1 MNEIIRFAIIG
12 SGWRAK
18 YYIRI
23 AQKIPERFEV
33 AAVVC
38 RRPEKA
44 EHIMHEFGVPAV
56 LSPQECMD
64 RNPDFVVVAVDKP
77 HIAEVAAEWL
87 GYGFAVLAE
96 TPAAMDRET
105 LEELKELERHH
116 AKLVFAEQYRF
127 VPENAA
133 VLKLLDAGLIGTP
146 HSLYLSLAHEYHA
159 VSLMRAFLQ
168 RSIRSSFTVRA
179 KEWVFPTAETLSRY
193 ERFTDGRMADKKRM
207 AALFEFADG
216 TFCLYD
222 FDSEQ
227 YRSPIRGSH
236 MRLTGSRGEIC
247 GNTVRWLDENNTPH
261 CEILKTE
268 TRIVKTNDPNPNFE
282 SIEEAV
288 SVSLGQK
295 ILYEPEYGLCGLSR
309 DDAAIAH
316 MLGMMNDYA
325 RGRGNPPYPL
335 RDAIA
340 DAYAAILLREAAAEG
355 VLKEADMLSYFDY

>member
-1 MNEIIRFAIIG
+1 MNEMIRFGIIG

-23 AQKIPERFEV
+23 AKKISERFEV

-44 EHIMHEFGVPAV
+44 EQITREFGVPAV

-64 RNPDFVVVAVDKP
+64 RKPDFVVVAVDKP
-77 HIAEVAAEWL
+77 HVAQVAAEWL

-96 TPAAMDRET
+96 TPAATDRET
-105 LEELKELERHH
+105 LENLKELERQH

-133 VLKLLDAGLIGTP
+133 VLKLIDSGLIGTP
-146 HSLYLSLAHEYHA
+146 QSLYLSLAHEYHA
-159 VSLMRAFLQ
+159 ASLMRAFLQ
-168 RSIRSSFTVRA
+168 QSVRSSFTVRA
-179 KEWVFPTAETLSRY
+179 KEWIFPTAETLSRY
-193 ERFTDGRMADKKRM
+193 ERFIDGRTADKKRT
-207 AALFEFADG
+207 AALFDYADG

-222 FDSEQ
+222 FDAEQ
-227 YRSPIRGSH
+227 YRSLIRGTH
-236 MRLTGSRGEIC
+236 MRITGSRGEIC

-268 TRIVKTNDPNPNFE
+268 TRIVKTGDPNPNFE

-295 ILYEPEYGLCGLSR
+295 QLYEPEFGLCGLSR

-316 MLGMMNDYA
+316 MLGMMKDYA
-325 RGRGNPPYPL
+325 EGRGNPPYPL
-335 RDAIA
+335 KEAIA
-340 DAYAAILLREAAAEG
+340 DAYTAILLREAAAEG
-355 VLKEADMLSYFDY
+355 VVKEADMLSYFDF